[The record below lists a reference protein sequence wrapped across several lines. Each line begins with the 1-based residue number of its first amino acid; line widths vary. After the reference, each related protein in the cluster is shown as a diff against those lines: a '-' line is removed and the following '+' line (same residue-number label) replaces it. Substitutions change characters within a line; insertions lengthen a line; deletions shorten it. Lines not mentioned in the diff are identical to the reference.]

1 MSRDYAK
8 KSNSNRAATSRPPSR
23 KKPAAPAKKKTNR
36 PAPSRQSG
44 GLSIKWILSLA
55 MVGGFVGFIAYLNS
69 MPKPEAGQATA
80 TQAPAKATT
89 AKTKDKQG
97 QTGKA
102 PKQKQAF
109 QFYEMLPESEV
120 VAPKVEAY
128 DPGPTAAERKYRY
141 LIQTGS
147 FRGRDD
153 AERQRAQIAFQGLQA
168 VIDEINVDSGGTWY
182 RVNIGPFDSRSKMN
196 SVVDKLVRIN
206 IAPLVRKV
214 PKKG

>member
-8 KSNSNRAATSRPPSR
+8 KSNTSRAATSRPPGR
-23 KKPAAPAKKKTNR
+23 KKPAAPARKKANR
-36 PAPSRQSG
+36 PSPSRQSG
-44 GLSIKWILSLA
+44 GLSIRWILSLA
-55 MVGGFVGFIAYLNS
+55 LVGGFVGFIAYLNS
-69 MPKPEAGQATA
+69 MPKPDTGQQAATE
-80 TQAPAKATT
+80 APAKTTT
-89 AKTKDKQG
+89 ASTKGKQAE
-97 QTGKA
+97 KP

-128 DPGPTAAERKYRY
+128 DPGPTAAQRKYRY
-141 LIQTGS
+141 VIQTGS

-168 VIDEINVDSGGTWY
+168 KIDEINLDSGSVWF
-182 RVNIGPFDSRSKMN
+182 RVNIGPYDSRSKMN
-196 SVVDKLVRIN
+196 SAVDKLVRIN

-214 PKKG
+214 PKEG